1 MSTLG
6 QDRSRALA
14 EDDRTDAKA
23 LIGRQFWAAPVIF
36 TAGYFVIVW
45 FVLDLDFLVEV
56 TCLLLI
62 GGLAA
67 AAWVN
72 CVRQYR
78 KFALDM
84 AGGLVQIVEGAPERV
99 YMTRF
104 GRCYMK
110 ISGRKLRVANE
121 YYNEL
126 REANNVR
133 IEFLPE
139 SRIAIRVNI
148 ARGLGI

>member
-1 MSTLG
+1 MTTLT
-6 QDRSRALA
+6 QDRTRALT
-14 EDDRTDAKA
+14 EDDKTDAKVM
-23 LIGRQFWAAPVIF
+23 IGWQFWAPPVIF
-36 TAGYFVIVW
+36 TVGYFVAAW
-45 FVLDLDFLVEV
+45 FALSLGFSAEV
-56 TCLLLI
+56 ICLLLL

-67 AAWVN
+67 WTWIT
-72 CVRQYR
+72 CIRQYQ
-78 KFALDM
+78 KFSRDM
-84 AGGLVQIVEGAPERV
+84 AGGLVHIVEGAPERV
-99 YMTRF
+99 YLTRF

-148 ARGLGI
+148 ARGVGI